1 MGILALYNSISNIQK
16 LDKATTLMEI
26 KEIVDQAI
34 RKSEKGA
41 LKKAFHILTA
51 RRYDE
56 NDYIILYEKDFEF

>member
-1 MGILALYNSISNIQK
+1 
-16 LDKATTLMEI
+16 MEI